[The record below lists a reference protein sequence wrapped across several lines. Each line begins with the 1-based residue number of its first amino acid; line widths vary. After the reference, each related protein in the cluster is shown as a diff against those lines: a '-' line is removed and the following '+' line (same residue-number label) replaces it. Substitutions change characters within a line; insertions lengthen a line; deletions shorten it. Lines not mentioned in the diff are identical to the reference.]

1 MLDQVLL
8 QKAQEDVLARLV
20 EAARNVA
27 TEDRQRFVAP
37 NAPNR
42 ERYTFTHP
50 GLPGGQLRVYP
61 GDVEALAGEGLL
73 SVAQSP
79 RGTAF
84 AVDVAPRGFEYRAG
98 GRLSRSASG

>member
-42 ERYTFTHP
+42 ERYTFTI
-50 GLPGGQLRVYP
+50 RVYP
-61 GDVEALAGEGLL
+61 VDSFVFIQAMSKRWLGKGCSRWPRARA
-73 SVAQSP
+73 ARRSP
-79 RGTAF
+79 ST
-84 AVDVAPRGFEYRAG
+84 
-98 GRLSRSASG
+98 